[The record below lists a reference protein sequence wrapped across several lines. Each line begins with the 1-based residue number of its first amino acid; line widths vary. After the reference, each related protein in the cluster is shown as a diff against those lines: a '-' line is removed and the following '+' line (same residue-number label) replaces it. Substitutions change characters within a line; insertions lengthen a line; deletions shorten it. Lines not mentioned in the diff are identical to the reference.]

1 MRAEMIPYFFPANDV
16 AALRV
21 RNVLRTL
28 HEIFVGIVGSEA
40 FGRHPSS
47 DGLQETVS
55 NKGGGGGRG
64 YWGVAPA
71 LCVNFVSSKMH
82 HVVREQPAAPSA
94 PRYVGEQ
101 AVQQVE
107 GGLSGGVQ
115 RLEA

>member
-1 MRAEMIPYFFPANDV
+1 V
-16 AALRV
+16 
-21 RNVLRTL
+21 
-28 HEIFVGIVGSEA
+28 
-40 FGRHPSS
+40 
-47 DGLQETVS
+47 
-55 NKGGGGGRG
+55 
-64 YWGVAPA
+64 
-71 LCVNFVSSKMH
+71 CVCVCVCLSVCIH